1 MAEIRIGLE
10 AAGALPFQYFDYGDV
25 IVLRLTAAGIRQ
37 PIVPLGRIPAGRDH
51 SFEATGM
58 RRNCKR
64 GDLMSKFNFEFPGA
78 YPCFPRLAVTV
89 ATAAAGLAG
98 ALVLLPARAELG
110 EQAISG
116 SNATPENTG
125 LFYVYPGRPRVWL
138 SSHGNLL
145 RFEGPAGYDHI
156 GVGELSEGYVLCYSG
171 RRAWDVGFS
180 ESGFG
185 PSSPSCSGN
194 TCTITRTTSDGWL
207 RLRQVITKVDIE
219 RALNVEMTLTKIG
232 GPNVTGVVLRRQVD
246 FDVDA
251 GGSLGS
257 GNFVSWFGASE
268 RESVWAWNA
277 ANNTPNEGHAV
288 LLRQIVRMPSTVPY
302 SAKVTSQILD
312 TSCSPGNI
320 AANGPVHGDYGATI
334 QYNVGSMSQGA
345 VFTGRV
351 QYQRN

>member
-1 MAEIRIGLE
+1 
-10 AAGALPFQYFDYGDV
+10 
-25 IVLRLTAAGIRQ
+25 
-37 PIVPLGRIPAGRDH
+37 
-51 SFEATGM
+51 
-58 RRNCKR
+58 
-64 GDLMSKFNFEFPGA
+64 MSNFNFEFPSA
-78 YPCFPRLAVTV
+78 SARFSHRVAAVAV
-89 ATAAAGLAG
+89 AAAGLAG

-110 EQAISG
+110 EQAVSG

-145 RFEGPAGYDHI
+145 RFEGPAGYDHV

-171 RRAWDVGFS
+171 RRAWDTGQS

-185 PSSPSCSGN
+185 PSVANCSGN

-219 RALNVEMTLTKIG
+219 RSLTVEMTLTKIA
-232 GPNVTGVVLRRQVD
+232 GPFVTGVVLRRQVD
-246 FDVDA
+246 LDVDT

-257 GNFVSWFGASE
+257 GSFINWFGASE

-277 ANNTPNEGHAV
+277 ANNTANEGHMV
-288 LLRQIVRMPSTVPY
+288 LLRQIVRTPSRVPY
-302 SAKVTSQILD
+302 FAKVTSQILD
-312 TSCSPGNI
+312 NSCSPANL
-320 AANGPVHGDYGATI
+320 AVNGPVHGDYGATI
-334 QYNVGSMSQGA
+334 QYNVGSMDQGM

>member
-1 MAEIRIGLE
+1 
-10 AAGALPFQYFDYGDV
+10 
-25 IVLRLTAAGIRQ
+25 
-37 PIVPLGRIPAGRDH
+37 
-51 SFEATGM
+51 
-58 RRNCKR
+58 
-64 GDLMSKFNFEFPGA
+64 MSNFNFEFPSVSA
-78 YPCFPRLAVTV
+78 RFTHRAAAVAV
-89 ATAAAGLAG
+89 AAAGLAG
-98 ALVLLPARAELG
+98 ALVVLPARAELG

-145 RFEGPAGYDHI
+145 RFEGPAGYDHV

-171 RRAWDVGFS
+171 RHAWDTGQS

-185 PSSPSCSGN
+185 PSVANCSGN

-219 RALNVEMTLTKIG
+219 RALTVEMTLTKIA
-232 GPNVTGVVLRRQVD
+232 GPDVSGVVLRRQVD

-277 ANNTPNEGHAV
+277 ANDTPREGHAV
-288 LLRQIVRMPSTVPY
+288 MLRQITRTPSTVPY
-302 SAKVTSQILD
+302 FAKVTSRILD
-312 TSCSPGNI
+312 NTCSPGNVV
-320 AANGPVHGDYGATI
+320 ADGPKQGDFGATI
-334 QYNVGSMSQGA
+334 QYNVGSMGQGK